1 MKISEHGAVTS
12 AIESLRALDSM
23 TEKATDTNSTMNI
36 GKFTIDLTADE
47 VNAFLKSRRERLVAE
62 LKQMGV
68 HEDDRA
74 DEAPKT
80 QARPQSQASASGIP
94 VDSSG
99 RVVGSSNAPQTR
111 GS

>member
-1 MKISEHGAVTS
+1 MKISEHGEVTRS
-12 AIESLRALDSM
+12 IENLRALDSM

-47 VNAFLKSRRERLVAE
+47 VNAFLKARRERLVTE
-62 LKQMGV
+62 LRDKGV

-80 QARPQSQASASGIP
+80 QARPQSQAGASGIP
-94 VDSSG
+94 ADSSG
-99 RVVGSSNAPQTR
+99 RVVSSSNAPQTR